1 MSIYVNKQ
9 VEYINEMIA
18 KSPVGSSLRN
28 VQPLEDPSASYQVVL
43 ATWLE
48 FFLLNRR
55 QHLCESDIVAL
66 HEKARNLLRLLNEVM
81 PERTGSTLPDG
92 TLLGWNLWKAHVVLH
107 QAMERMMYGYSEIT
121 SAQGSE
127 SAHKVKSRLI

>member
-1 MSIYVNKQ
+1 MSIDVNKQ
-9 VEYINEMIA
+9 VEYVNEMIA

-28 VQPLEDPSASYQVVL
+28 IQAIEDPSASYQVVL

-81 PERTGSTLPDG
+81 PERTGSTLPDD
-92 TLLGWNLWKAHVVLH
+92 LLGWNFWKAHAILH